1 MNTTRPLENAKRQR
15 KPGELVF
22 TGLLFIGSLAI
33 TYFAFSI
40 SGLSSTSAPGSI
52 PMLAAVFL
60 LISSLIT
67 LVKTA
72 KQPKGTEVGS
82 FVTAITPRVVLF
94 FAFIT
99 LAYISII
106 NQFGFLAASL
116 AFLFF
121 SILVLYRQGFLL
133 SILISIN
140 VLAIIYVVFRVI
152 FKVILPEASIW
163 Q

>member
-1 MNTTRPLENAKRQR
+1 
-15 KPGELVF
+15 
-22 TGLLFIGSLAI
+22 
-33 TYFAFSI
+33 
-40 SGLSSTSAPGSI
+40 
-52 PMLAAVFL
+52 MLAAVFL

-106 NQFGFLAASL
+106 NQFGFLASSL